1 MEVMSENQVPMSW
14 RCAEIISGNGRT
26 YLVKFDD
33 HLESTEEEAVLKRV
47 WRKTIRPCPPSIE
60 DFQIWV
66 AGDVVEVF
74 DCGSWKS
81 ATVLKVL
88 NDDCYLVR
96 LLGPSQEL
104 RVHISRTRVRLSWQH
119 ERWVIFGHGQ
129 GSRNYQHLKHA
140 SNGHQERVNLGPKP
154 SGKFKRRR
162 ENSTFS
168 CEDNRRFQDDAPP
181 LSSHL
186 EGYSCHF
193 QNIRTLERDSA
204 QALEKVDAI
213 AYPRKYLGE
222 KSIYSSFNNRL
233 DGFSD
238 RRRTD
243 AIACSLPRIPE
254 PSDSDNDACSVGS
267 CSVAS
272 SSPDRLPSNLVAV
285 ASRDTENCLG
295 NGNSHFMHAKIAD
308 SVRKL
313 ELHAYRSTLEALYA
327 SGPLSWEQEA
337 LLTDLR
343 ITLHISND
351 EHLVELRKF
360 VLGEAHIR

>member
-1 MEVMSENQVPMSW
+1 MKFRKGCKVEVMSGNQVPMSW
-14 RCAEIISGNGRT
+14 RCAEIISGNGRS
-26 YLVKFDD
+26 YLVKFDH
-33 HLESTEEEAVLKRV
+33 HLESTEEEAVFERV
-47 WRKTIRPCPPSIE
+47 SRKAIRPCPPSIE
-60 DFQIWV
+60 DIQIWV

-74 DCGSWKS
+74 NYGSWNS

-88 NDDCYLVR
+88 NGDCYLVR

-104 RVHISRTRVRLSWQH
+104 RVHMSRTRARLSWQN

-129 GSRNYQHLKHA
+129 GSRSYQHLKPA
-140 SNGHQERVNLGPKP
+140 SNGHQKRGILEPKP
-154 SGKFKRRR
+154 SGMFKRRR
-162 ENSTFS
+162 ENDAFA
-168 CEDNRRFQDDAPP
+168 CEVSRTLREASPP
-181 LSSHL
+181 P
-186 EGYSCHF
+186 SCHLDVYSGHF
-193 QNIRTLERDSA
+193 QKTRTLERDSA
-204 QALEKVDAI
+204 RALEKVDAI

-238 RRRTD
+238 RKRTGP
-243 AIACSLPRIPE
+243 IACSLARIPE
-254 PSDSDNDACSVGS
+254 PNDSDNDACSVGS

-272 SSPDRLPSNLVAV
+272 SSPDRLP
-285 ASRDTENCLG
+285 ENCLG
-295 NGNSHFMHAKIAD
+295 NDNSHFMHKKIDD
-308 SVRKL
+308 SVHTL
-313 ELHAYRSTLEALYA
+313 ELHAYRCTLEALYA

-360 VLGEAHIR
+360 LLGETHSR